1 MVSLPEPE
9 TPLEAAAPTMAAQ
22 ELRLTS
28 ALVVIL
34 GMGLFLALPFVLSSG
49 SIVFLPF
56 VSAVVLSIILSP
68 LADRIAGFGVPNTL
82 ASLLSLVLFLAIGIV
97 VVLLIL
103 QPAFD
108 TFNKVPAMIAQI
120 SKEVSELR
128 GSFSWMNDLNR
139 QMAKVTGSA
148 AAREVVIAKP
158 TVIEQVAFSA
168 PQVMLESIFTL
179 LMTFFM
185 IEARTRM
192 RRRLLLER
200 TSFGAS
206 LKAARVI
213 RQVQDR
219 VAGYIL
225 TVATINFGV
234 GIIVGL
240 GAWAFGLDAP
250 IMWGGIAFVL
260 NFLPYVGPLTMVAI
274 LALFGLG
281 TQPTLL
287 AGIAPAACY
296 LGLHA
301 VESNAITPTILGARF
316 TISPVLI
323 LLSISY
329 FSWIWGVIG
338 ALLSVPILITLAAL
352 VDHLGK
358 PNVVGFLFG
367 EPLFTDPPDPGEE
380 AATASE
386 LPPRQAQPG

>member
-1 MVSLPEPE
+1 MNAPLSDLEPA
-9 TPLEAAAPTMAAQ
+9 TIEASPPAAAAQ
-22 ELRLTS
+22 ELRLVS

-34 GMGLFLALPFVLSSG
+34 GIGLFLALPFVLSIG
-49 SIVFLPF
+49 SAVFLPF
-56 VSAVVLSIILSP
+56 VTAVILSIVLSP
-68 LADRIAGFGVPNTL
+68 LADRLAGFGIPNML
-82 ASLLSLVLFLAIGIV
+82 ASLLALVVFLAVGVV

-108 TFNKVPAMIAQI
+108 TLDKVPAMIAQV
-120 SKEVSELR
+120 SKEVSQLR
-128 GSFSWMNDLNR
+128 GNLSWVNDLNHQLAR
-139 QMAKVTGSA
+139 MTGTA
-148 AAREVVIAKP
+148 ATREVVIAKP
-158 TVIEQVAFSA
+158 TVFEQVAFSA
-168 PQVMLESIFTL
+168 PQVVLEVLFAL

-185 IEARTRM
+185 IESRTRM

-206 LKAARVI
+206 LKAARAI

-225 TVATINFGV
+225 TVAMINFGV
-234 GIIVGL
+234 GVIAGL

-250 IMWGGIAFVL
+250 VMWGGIAFVL
-260 NFLPYVGPLTMVAI
+260 NFLPYVGPLTMVSI

-281 TQPTLL
+281 TEHSVL

-301 VESNAITPTILGARF
+301 IESNVVTPSILGARF

-352 VDHLGK
+352 IDHLGK

-367 EPLFTDPPDPGEE
+367 EALFPEAPDLPEDPAPAE
-380 AATASE
+380 AHPA
-386 LPPRQAQPG
+386 